1 MAKPEKIPPEEPKQE
16 LKQPDAF
23 QRVGAEAEDW
33 LVQRQRIVVIAV
45 GVLLVGGLGAALFSY
60 TSARGEAKAAQALG
74 AALAVLDRPVVPASE
89 GEQPP
94 VAPGEPAPFKTAQE
108 QDDALVKALTAF
120 RAEHSGTRAAAAAA
134 LPLGKAE
141 YRLGNHDGAVAAFGE
156 FLKGA
161 AQNDPLRASAFEGQ
175 GYAYEAQ
182 QKYEPALAAFDEMAK
197 LNSGGFLAGMGQYHR
212 ARILILQGKKDEAA
226 AVLAKIPTEHAASS
240 AARLSTERLAL
251 LAAEGV
257 KVPTPAAPADSAQD
271 AG

>member
-1 MAKPEKIPPEEPKQE
+1 VAKPEKIAQEELKQE

-23 QRVGAEAEDW
+23 QRAGAEAEDW
-33 LVQRQRIVVIAV
+33 LVQRQRLVLIAV
-45 GVLLVGGLGAALFSY
+45 GVLVVGGLGAALFSY
-60 TSARGEAKAAQALG
+60 TSARGEARAAQALG
-74 AALAVLDRPVVPASE
+74 AALEVLDRPVAPASE

-94 VAPGEPAPFKTAQE
+94 VAPGEPAPFKTAKE
-108 QDDALVKALTAF
+108 QDDALVKALTTF
-120 RAEHSGTRAAAAAA
+120 RADHSGTRAAASAA

-141 YRLGNHDGAVAAFGE
+141 YRLGNNDGAVAAFGE

-161 AQNDPLRASAFEGQ
+161 GQNDPLRVSAFEGQ

-182 QKYEPALAAFDEMAK
+182 QKYDQALTAFDEMAK
-197 LNSGGFLAGMGQYHR
+197 LTAGGFLAGMGQYHR

-257 KVPTPAAPADSAQD
+257 KVPTPAAPANSAQD

>member
-1 MAKPEKIPPEEPKQE
+1 VAKPEKIAQEE

-23 QRVGAEAEDW
+23 QRAGAEAEDW
-33 LVQRQRIVVIAV
+33 LVQRQRLVLIAV

-60 TSARGEAKAAQALG
+60 TSSRNEEKAAQALG
-74 AALAVLDRPVVPASE
+74 AALEVLDRPVIPASE
-89 GEQPP
+89 GGQPP
-94 VAPGEPAPFKTAQE
+94 VAPGEPAPFKTAKE
-108 QDDALVKALTAF
+108 QDEELVKALTAF
-120 RAEHSGTRAAAAAA
+120 RGQYSGTGPAAAAA

-141 YRLGNHDGAVAAFGE
+141 YRLGNNDGALTAFGD

-161 AQNDPLRASAFEGQ
+161 ASNDPLRASAFEGQ

-182 QKYEPALAAFDEMAK
+182 QKYDQALAAFDEMAK
-197 LNSGGFLAGMGQYHR
+197 LNAGGFLAGMGQYHR
-212 ARILILQGKKDEAA
+212 ARILILQGKKEEAA
-226 AVLAKIPTEHAASS
+226 GVLAKIPTEHAASS